1 MYVCICKGITER
13 DIHEAV
19 EQGISSLEKLC
30 EVTSVSKDCGC
41 CADYA
46 CKVLQEAMKNRS
58 PVSGRL
64 G

>member
-13 DIHEAV
+13 DIHQAV
-19 EQGISSLEKLC
+19 EQGISSLEKLS
-30 EVTSVSKDCGC
+30 EVTAVSKDCGC

-58 PVSGRL
+58 CGRL